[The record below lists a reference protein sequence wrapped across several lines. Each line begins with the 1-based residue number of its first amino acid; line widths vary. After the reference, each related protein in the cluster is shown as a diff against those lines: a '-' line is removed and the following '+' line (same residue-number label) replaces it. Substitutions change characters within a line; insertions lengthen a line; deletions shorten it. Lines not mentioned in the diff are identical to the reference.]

1 MAHAPPPRARSVG
14 PNFRAA
20 ACFLWPFELYRH
32 RTAAPVRR
40 RAADPAAATTTDDA
54 AAAGGGRGK
63 RGATTGG
70 DEWVN
75 RLVAEMN

>member
-1 MAHAPPPRARSVG
+1 MLGGPRAR
-14 PNFRAA
+14 PNFRTAA
-20 ACFLWPFELYRH
+20 SFLWPFELYRH

-40 RAADPAAATTTDDA
+40 RAADLA
-54 AAAGGGRGK
+54 AAAPVPEAGGVGGRGN
-63 RGATTGG
+63 RAAATGG